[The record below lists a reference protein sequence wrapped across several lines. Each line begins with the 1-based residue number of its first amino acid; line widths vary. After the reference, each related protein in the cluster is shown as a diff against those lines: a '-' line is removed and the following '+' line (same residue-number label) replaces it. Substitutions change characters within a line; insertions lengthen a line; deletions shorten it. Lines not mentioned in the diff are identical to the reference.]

1 MLKNILLLNFI
12 ISLIYSD
19 ASASEY
25 TQAFPVTK
33 IFQNTG
39 TNFSNSN
46 NVKNGTL
53 IFSSI
58 HGESKLFTVNIDKI
72 VLPYKYTKTILT
84 TEKTGSKK

>member
-1 MLKNILLLNFI
+1 MLKNILLFNFI

-19 ASASEY
+19 ALASEY

-33 IFQNTG
+33 IFQTTG
-39 TNFSNSN
+39 NNFSNSN

-58 HGESKLFTVNIDKI
+58 HGESKLFIVNMDKMK
-72 VLPYKYTKTILT
+72 VQFTKGISTD
-84 TEKTGSKK
+84 ENWK